1 MNTETLLTILGSN
14 VIVAIFSYVTGIRKN
29 KIENDNTV
37 LVGLQHSV
45 GIYQEIIES
54 LREEIQTLN
63 SKISH
68 LENRIEELY
77 KENKILK
84 SNI

>member
-1 MNTETLLTILGSN
+1 MNLETLLTILGSN

-29 KIENDNTV
+29 KIENENSILT
-37 LVGLQHSV
+37 GLQHSV

-54 LREEIQTLN
+54 LREEIRTLN
-63 SKISH
+63 TKISH
-68 LENRIEELY
+68 LELRIEELH

>member
-14 VIVAIFSYVTGIRKN
+14 VVVGLFSYVTGIRKN
-29 KIENDNTV
+29 KIENENAILT
-37 LVGLQHSV
+37 GLQHSV

-54 LREEIQTLN
+54 LREEIRTLN
-63 SKISH
+63 TKISH
-68 LENRIEELY
+68 LELRIEELH

>member
-14 VIVAIFSYVTGIRKN
+14 VVVGLFSYVTGIRKN
-29 KIENDNTV
+29 KIENENAILT
-37 LVGLQHSV
+37 GLQHSV

-54 LREEIQTLN
+54 LREEIKTLN
-63 SKISH
+63 TKISH
-68 LENRIEELY
+68 LELRIEELHR
-77 KENKILK
+77 ENKILK